1 MVRKGLV
8 EIKEG
13 NLIEENGVKML
24 IVKVF
29 RNGDFLAMMEN
40 TNRKKDKLSICDPK
54 APKVLG
60 KMDSDSFNIL
70 KQVMDVV

>member
-40 TNRKKDKLSICDPK
+40 TNIKKDRLSICDPK

-60 KMDSDSFNIL
+60 KMDSDSFKL
-70 KQVMDVV
+70 LQQVMDVV

>member
-1 MVRKGLV
+1 MRKGHS

-29 RNGDFLAMMEN
+29 RNGDFIALSEN
-40 TNRKKDKLSICDPK
+40 TNFKKDRYSICDPK
-54 APKVLG
+54 APKLIDT
-60 KMDSDSFNIL
+60 MDSDSFNIL
-70 KQVMDVV
+70 KQVMDVI